1 MYVVQRRTG
10 RRRHAQAPR
19 EGLLQLRRG
28 ALEAGAESLH
38 LRQPTERA
46 CAQGFLH
53 SASFR
58 AQSCR
63 GAGAQRPAR
72 GATHREADSC
82 VRRTHSPT
90 APAPPPPR
98 RLRVS
103 PLSQAQLA
111 AHLCCLCVGASLSAN
126 KRNAR
131 RAFISGTAER
141 RDLQLTKLILFSARC
156 LLSVCPCYLSPD
168 TGTFFTLVTRSDEKN
183 FTSEVDDDVRDGTCL
198 FLPRKRI
205 LQGGSRDV
213 PVLVPVRASP
223 VPSVVRGS
231 FVVKFFLA

>member
-103 PLSQAQLA
+103 PLSQAQSSQHTSA
-111 AHLCCLCVGASLSAN
+111 ACASALVSRRI
-126 KRNAR
+126 KETLFGHSFLGPER
-131 RAFISGTAER
+131 RA
-141 RDLQLTKLILFSARC
+141 LQLTKLILFSYSHSA
-156 LLSVCPCYLSPD
+156 
-168 TGTFFTLVTRSDEKN
+168 
-183 FTSEVDDDVRDGTCL
+183 RDGAHA
-198 FLPRKRI
+198 
-205 LQGGSRDV
+205 
-213 PVLVPVRASP
+213 RAHAHMVMTPQFPQTATPHERTGDSP
-223 VPSVVRGS
+223 HYTRG
-231 FVVKFFLA
+231 